1 MARTGL
7 AALLCATPLL
17 VPLAA
22 LAQSEGPAK
31 EPEAAIDGYL
41 LAQCAMLQGE
51 MYLLQRSTY
60 HPPLD
65 PGAFPGGKA
74 MLFDDT
80 VHREA
85 AIRRDC
91 TLVKRLYRPVWRGP

>member
-1 MARTGL
+1 
-7 AALLCATPLL
+7 
-17 VPLAA
+17 
-22 LAQSEGPAK
+22 
-31 EPEAAIDGYL
+31 
-41 LAQCAMLQGE
+41 

-80 VHREA
+80 VHRVA

-91 TLVKRLYRPVWRGP
+91 TLVKRLYRPVWRGPEPGERHSIGPTKSRRTQPAHQNVLLLIEKVVSPPLPF